1 MSKTSFSK
9 LIDSD
14 IPVLIDFHALW
25 CGPCKMLS
33 PIIKELK
40 NDYGNKLRIIK
51 IDVDKNPELA
61 KKLDVMS
68 MPTLMI
74 FKNGELKWRTMGV
87 QTKIALSKQID
98 KILQEEPSVSDS

>member
-9 LIDSD
+9 LVESD

-33 PIIKELK
+33 PIIKEIK
-40 NDYGNKLRIIK
+40 NDYGNKLRVVK

-61 KKLDVMS
+61 KQLDVMS
-68 MPTLMI
+68 MPTIMI
-74 FKNGELKWRTMGV
+74 FRNGTLQWRTMGV
-87 QTKIALSKQID
+87 QTKVAISKQID
-98 KILQEEPSVSDS
+98 KVIASEASSS